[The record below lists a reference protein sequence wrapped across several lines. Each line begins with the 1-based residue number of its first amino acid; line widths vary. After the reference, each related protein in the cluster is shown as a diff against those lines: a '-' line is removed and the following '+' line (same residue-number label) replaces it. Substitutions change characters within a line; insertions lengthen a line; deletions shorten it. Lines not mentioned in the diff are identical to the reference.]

1 MTSKGVSSYSEQEL
15 IEQPA
20 IELFQNLGWEHINAL
35 YETLGPSGTLGRDN
49 QSEII
54 LQSRLR
60 IAFKHLNSDLPP
72 EAYNLAFEELTRD
85 RSRLSMPA
93 ANREIYHLLRN
104 GIKVH
109 IPDPEGEGEK
119 VEIVRL
125 IDWDNHAN
133 NDFLLVSQFWVVGE
147 MYKRR
152 ADLIGFVNGIPL
164 LFVELKAAH
173 KQIQTAFTGNLTDYK
188 DTIPQLFWFNA
199 FIILS
204 NGSEAKVG
212 SITSDWGHFNDWK
225 KINSEGEEGVI
236 SLETVLRGTCE
247 PIRFLDILEN
257 FLLFMEVRGGI
268 IKIVPKNHQY
278 LGVNNVIKVLI
289 TTLTPTLSQ
298 REREQLLAPA
308 QGEREINY
316 RGGYEFSGLV
326 AQARDFRKEPTS
338 AEEFLWE
345 LLRDRHFLGLK
356 FRRQHQIGDY
366 IVDFYCDEK
375 RLVVEL
381 DGEVHDQADQFQKD
395 KMRTNYLKALGFSV
409 VRLRNE
415 TVLDN
420 PHEALKIIAE
430 AITPSPIG
438 RGKKGE
444 GAETKNRL
452 GVFWHTQG
460 SGKSISMIFF
470 SQKVLRKVLG
480 NWTFVVVTDRQELDD
495 QIYKTFANA
504 GVITEG
510 HCQAESSKD
519 LRRLLT
525 EDHRFVFT
533 LIHKFRTEDGSPH
546 PVLSQRDDI
555 IVITD
560 EAHRS
565 QYDTLALNMRNALPK
580 ASFLAFTG
588 TPLIIGEEK
597 TREVFGDYVS
607 IYNFKQSVD
616 DGATVP
622 LYYENRIPEL
632 QLKDEM
638 TFKEGM
644 DRLLEEAELD
654 EAQERK
660 LEREFSREYHLI
672 TRDDRL
678 EKIAED
684 IVEHFTERGQ
694 PGKGMVVSIDKA
706 TAVKMYDKVRKYW
719 KQKIE
724 RLTKQINKLEGPERQ
739 DVEKKISYMQETD
752 MAVVVSSSQN
762 EVAELKK
769 KGVDI
774 VPHRQRMVRED
785 LDTKFKDPDD
795 LFRLVFVCAMWMTG
809 FDVPSCSAIYLDKPM
824 RNHTLMQTIAR
835 ANRVFK
841 DKVNGLIVDYVGVF
855 RNLQRALAIYGSG
868 SGGGVK
874 PGEEPVKEKAELV
887 AMLKSAITQTVQF
900 LKETGVKVEPIIA
913 AKGFERVKLLDE
925 AVDAVLVND
934 TTKKRFINLSNTVN
948 RIYKAI
954 LPDPEANEFVPVCA
968 LFRAIQLKIEALQ
981 TEADVSEVM
990 EKVEDLLDESITAK
1004 GYVIR
1009 EPVAPYGKKKLI
1021 DLSEIDFKALKK
1033 EFAKERR
1040 RMEIEKLR
1048 GAINSALEKM
1058 VRLNKTRVDYL
1069 EKFQQMIDEYN
1080 QGAANLEEFF
1090 ERLLKFVKELQE
1102 EEKRGVSEGLSE
1114 EELAVFDLI
1123 TKPGMKLTKKEE
1135 GQVKSI
1141 ARELLETLK
1150 REKLVLDWRKTQA
1163 TRAAVR
1169 VAVED
1174 KLDELPVVFTR
1185 DIYTQKCNTVYQH
1198 IFESYYGEGRSVY
1211 AVV

>member
-1 MTSKGVSSYSEQEL
+1 
-15 IEQPA
+15 
-20 IELFQNLGWEHINAL
+20 
-35 YETLGPSGTLGRDN
+35 
-49 QSEII
+49 
-54 LQSRLR
+54 
-60 IAFKHLNSDLPP
+60 
-72 EAYNLAFEELTRD
+72 
-85 RSRLSMPA
+85 
-93 ANREIYHLLRN
+93 
-104 GIKVH
+104 
-109 IPDPEGEGEK
+109 
-119 VEIVRL
+119 
-125 IDWDNHAN
+125 
-133 NDFLLVSQFWVVGE
+133 
-147 MYKRR
+147 
-152 ADLIGFVNGIPL
+152 

-173 KQIQTAFTGNLTDYK
+173 KQIQTAYTGNLTDYK
-188 DTIPQLFWFNA
+188 ETIPQLFWFNA

-236 SLETVLRGTCE
+236 SLETLLRGTCE
-247 PIRFLDILEN
+247 PMRFLDIVEN

-268 IKIVPKNHQY
+268 VKIVPKNHQY
-278 LGVNNVIKVLI
+278 LGVENAMGAL
-289 TTLTPTLSQ
+289 
-298 REREQLLAPA
+298 
-308 QGEREINY
+308 REIKER
-316 RGGYEFSGLV
+316 RG
-326 AQARDFRKEPTS
+326 
-338 AEEFLWE
+338 
-345 LLRDRHFLGLK
+345 
-356 FRRQHQIGDY
+356 
-366 IVDFYCDEK
+366 
-375 RLVVEL
+375 
-381 DGEVHDQADQFQKD
+381 
-395 KMRTNYLKALGFSV
+395 
-409 VRLRNE
+409 
-415 TVLDN
+415 
-420 PHEALKIIAE
+420 
-430 AITPSPIG
+430 
-438 RGKKGE
+438 
-444 GAETKNRL
+444 RL

-470 SQKVLRKVLG
+470 SQKVLRKVPG

-510 HCQAESSKD
+510 HCQAENSKD

-565 QYDTLALNMRNALPK
+565 QYDTLALNMRKALPS

-597 TREVFGDYVS
+597 TRDVFGDYVS

-632 QLKDEM
+632 QLKDERA
-638 TFKEGM
+638 FQEGM
-644 DRLLEEAELD
+644 NQLLEDAELD
-654 EAQERK
+654 EDQEKK

-684 IVEHFTERGQ
+684 IVKHFTERGQ

-706 TAVKMYDKVRKYW
+706 TAVKMYDKVQKYW
-719 KQKIE
+719 RQKID
-724 RLTKQINKLEGPERQ
+724 RLTEQMSTLEEPER
-739 DVEKKISYMQETD
+739 EEAENKITYMRETD

-762 EVAELKK
+762 EAAELKK
-769 KGVDI
+769 KDVDI
-774 VPHRQRMVRED
+774 VPHRRRMVKED

-795 LFRLVFVCAMWMTG
+795 PFRLVFVCAMWMTG
-809 FDVPSCSAIYLDKPM
+809 FDVPSCAAIYLDKPM

-835 ANRVFK
+835 ANRVFQ

-868 SGGGVK
+868 SGGGVR
-874 PGEEPVKEKAELV
+874 PGEEPVKDKAELV
-887 AMLKSAITQTVQF
+887 AMLKTAIDQTIDF
-900 LKETGVKVEPIIA
+900 LRETGVEAEPIIA

-925 AVDAVLVND
+925 AVDEVLVND
-934 TTKKRFINLSNTVN
+934 TTKKRFINLANTVN

-954 LPDPEANEFVPVCA
+954 LPDPTANAFVPACS

-981 TEADVSEVM
+981 PETDISAVM
-990 EKVEDLLDESITAK
+990 EKVEDLLDGSITAK

-1009 EPVAPYGKKKLI
+1009 EPTAPYGKKKLI
-1021 DLSEIDFKALKK
+1021 DLSEIDFEALKK

-1040 RMEIEKLR
+1040 RIETEKIR
-1048 GAINSALEKM
+1048 GAIHAALERM

-1080 QGAANLEEFF
+1080 KGAVNLEEFF
-1090 ERLLKFVKELQE
+1090 ERLIMFARGLQE
-1102 EEKRGVSEGLSE
+1102 EEKRGISEGLSE

-1123 TKPGMKLTKKEE
+1123 TKPEMKLSKKEE
-1135 GQVKSI
+1135 GQVKSV

-1169 VAVED
+1169 VTVED
-1174 KLDELPVVFTR
+1174 KLDELPEVFTR
-1185 DIYTQKCNTVYQH
+1185 DIYTQKCDAVYQH

-1211 AVV
+1211 AAAM

>member
-1 MTSKGVSSYSEQEL
+1 MTPKGGSSYSEQEL

-20 IELFQNLGWEHINAL
+20 IELLKKLGWEHINAL

-60 IAFKHLNSDLPP
+60 IAFKRLNSDLPP
-72 EAYNLAFEELTRD
+72 EAYALAFEELTRD

-93 ANREIYHLLRN
+93 ANREIYQLLRN
-104 GIKVH
+104 GIKVRL
-109 IPDPEGEGEK
+109 PDPGRDGEK
-119 VEIVRL
+119 VETVRL
-125 IDWDNHAN
+125 VDWDNHSN
-133 NDFLLVSQFWVVGE
+133 NDFLLVSQFWLVGE

-152 ADLIGFVNGIPL
+152 ADLVGFVNGIPL
-164 LFVELKAAH
+164 LFVELKASH

-257 FLLFMEVRGGI
+257 FLLFMEVRGGV
-268 IKIVPKNHQY
+268 IKVVPKNHQY
-278 LGVNNVIKVLI
+278 LGVENAMAAL
-289 TTLTPTLSQ
+289 
-298 REREQLLAPA
+298 
-308 QGEREINY
+308 REIKN
-316 RGGYEFSGLV
+316 
-326 AQARDFRKEPTS
+326 RK
-338 AEEFLWE
+338 
-345 LLRDRHFLGLK
+345 G
-356 FRRQHQIGDY
+356 
-366 IVDFYCDEK
+366 
-375 RLVVEL
+375 
-381 DGEVHDQADQFQKD
+381 
-395 KMRTNYLKALGFSV
+395 
-409 VRLRNE
+409 
-415 TVLDN
+415 
-420 PHEALKIIAE
+420 
-430 AITPSPIG
+430 
-438 RGKKGE
+438 
-444 GAETKNRL
+444 RL

-470 SQKVLRKVLG
+470 SQKVLRKVPG

-632 QLKDEM
+632 QLKDERA
-638 TFKEGM
+638 FKEGM

-654 EAQERK
+654 EAQEKK

-672 TRDDRL
+672 TRDNRL

-694 PGKGMVVSIDKA
+694 LGKGMVVSIDKA

-762 EVAELKK
+762 EVTELKK

-774 VPHRQRMVRED
+774 VPHRQRMVKED

-855 RNLQRALAIYGSG
+855 RNLQRALAIYGLG

-887 AMLKSAITQTVQF
+887 AMLKTAIAQTFQY

-968 LFRAIQLKIEALQ
+968 LFRAIQWKIDALQ
-981 TEADVSEVM
+981 PEADVSKIM
-990 EKVEDLLDESITAK
+990 EEVEDLLDENITAK

-1009 EPVAPYGKKKLI
+1009 EPVVPYGKKKVV

-1090 ERLLKFVKELQE
+1090 ERLLRFVNELRE

-1123 TKPGMKLTKKEE
+1123 TKPEMKLTKKEE

-1163 TRAAVR
+1163 ARAAVR

-1174 KLDELPVVFTR
+1174 KLDELPELFTR
-1185 DIYTQKCNTVYQH
+1185 EIYTQKCNAVYQH

-1211 AVV
+1211 AAA

>member
-1 MTSKGVSSYSEQEL
+1 MIAKGGSSYSEQEL

-20 IELFQNLGWEHINAL
+20 IELLKELGWKHINAL
-35 YETLGPSGTLGRDN
+35 HETLGPSGTLGREN

-60 IAFKHLNSDLPP
+60 IAFKRLNPDLPP
-72 EAYNLAFEELTRD
+72 EAYTLALEELTRD

-93 ANREIYHLLRN
+93 ANREIYQLLRN
-104 GIKVH
+104 GVKVH
-109 IPDPEGEGEK
+109 IPDPEGDGEK
-119 VEIVRL
+119 VETVRL

-133 NDFLLVSQFWVVGE
+133 NDFLLVSQFWLVGE

-152 ADLIGFVNGIPL
+152 ADLIGFVNGLPL
-164 LFVELKAAH
+164 LFVELKASH

-188 DTIPQLFWFNA
+188 DTIPHVFWFNA

-212 SITSDWGHFNDWK
+212 SITSEWGHFNDWK
-225 KINSEGEEGVI
+225 KINSEEEEGVI
-236 SLETVLRGTCE
+236 SLETLLRGTCE

-268 IKIVPKNHQY
+268 VKVVPKNHQY
-278 LGVNNVIKVLI
+278 LGVENAMLALSEIK
-289 TTLTPTLSQ
+289 
-298 REREQLLAPA
+298 
-308 QGEREINY
+308 N
-316 RGGYEFSGLV
+316 
-326 AQARDFRKEPTS
+326 RK
-338 AEEFLWE
+338 
-345 LLRDRHFLGLK
+345 G
-356 FRRQHQIGDY
+356 
-366 IVDFYCDEK
+366 
-375 RLVVEL
+375 
-381 DGEVHDQADQFQKD
+381 
-395 KMRTNYLKALGFSV
+395 
-409 VRLRNE
+409 
-415 TVLDN
+415 
-420 PHEALKIIAE
+420 
-430 AITPSPIG
+430 
-438 RGKKGE
+438 
-444 GAETKNRL
+444 RL

-470 SQKVLRKVLG
+470 SQKVLRKVPG

-632 QLKDEM
+632 QLNDERA
-638 TFKEGM
+638 FKEGM
-644 DRLLEEAELD
+644 DRLLEEAELG
-654 EAQERK
+654 EAQEKK

-694 PGKGMVVSIDKA
+694 LGKGMVVSIDKA

-719 KQKIE
+719 KQKID
-724 RLTKQINKLEGPERQ
+724 RLMKQMNKLSGPERQ
-739 DVEKKISYMQETD
+739 DVEKKISYMRETD

-762 EVAELKK
+762 EVAEMKK

-774 VPHRQRMVRED
+774 LPHRQRMVKED

-874 PGEEPVKEKAELV
+874 PGEEPVKAKAELV
-887 AMLKSAITQTVQF
+887 AMLKTAIAQTVQF
-900 LKETGVKVEPIIA
+900 FKEVGVEAEPIIA

-934 TTKKRFINLSNTVN
+934 TAKKRFINLSNTVN

-981 TEADVSEVM
+981 PEADVSEVM
-990 EKVEDLLDESITAK
+990 EKVEDLLDKSITAK

-1009 EPVAPYGKKKLI
+1009 EPVTPYGKKKLI

-1123 TKPGMKLTKKEE
+1123 TKPEMKLTKKEE
-1135 GQVKSI
+1135 GQVKKV
-1141 ARELLETLK
+1141 ARELLEPLK

-1174 KLDELPVVFTR
+1174 KLDELPRVFTR
-1185 DIYTQKCNTVYQH
+1185 EIYTQKCNVVYQH

-1211 AVV
+1211 AAA

>member
-1 MTSKGVSSYSEQEL
+1 MSDYSENTL

-20 IELFQNLGWEHINAL
+20 IELLKGLGWRHINAL
-35 YETLGPSGTLGRDN
+35 NETLGLSGTLGRDN

-60 IAFKHLNSDLPP
+60 TAFNRLNPDLPP

-85 RSRLSMPA
+85 RSRLSMPG
-93 ANREIYHLLRN
+93 ANREIYQLLRN

-109 IPDPEGEGEK
+109 LPDPEGGGER
-119 VEIVRL
+119 VEVVRL
-125 IDWDNHAN
+125 VDWDNHAN

-152 ADLIGFVNGIPL
+152 ADLVGFVNGIPL
-164 LFVELKAAH
+164 LFVELKAVH
-173 KQIQTAFTGNLTDYK
+173 KQIQTAYTGNLTDYK

-212 SITSDWGHFNDWK
+212 SITSEWGHFNDWK

-247 PIRFLDILEN
+247 PTRFLDIVEN

-268 IKIVPKNHQY
+268 VKIVPKNHQY
-278 LGVNNVIKVLI
+278 LGVGNAMDAL
-289 TTLTPTLSQ
+289 
-298 REREQLLAPA
+298 
-308 QGEREINY
+308 REI
-316 RGGYEFSGLV
+316 ES
-326 AQARDFRKEPTS
+326 RK
-338 AEEFLWE
+338 
-345 LLRDRHFLGLK
+345 G
-356 FRRQHQIGDY
+356 
-366 IVDFYCDEK
+366 
-375 RLVVEL
+375 
-381 DGEVHDQADQFQKD
+381 
-395 KMRTNYLKALGFSV
+395 
-409 VRLRNE
+409 
-415 TVLDN
+415 
-420 PHEALKIIAE
+420 
-430 AITPSPIG
+430 
-438 RGKKGE
+438 
-444 GAETKNRL
+444 RL

-470 SQKVLRKVLG
+470 SQKVLRKVPG

-510 HCQAESSKD
+510 HCQADSSKD

-565 QYDTLALNMRNALPK
+565 QYDTLALNMRNALPN

-597 TREVFGDYVS
+597 TKGVFGEYVS

-638 TFKEGM
+638 SFKEEM

-654 EAQERK
+654 EAQEKK

-694 PGKGMVVSIDKA
+694 RGKGMVVSIDKA
-706 TAVKMYDKVRKYW
+706 TAVKMYDRVQKYW
-719 KQKIE
+719 KLKID
-724 RLTKQINKLEGPERQ
+724 RLTDQIRKLEGAERL
-739 DVEKKISYMQETD
+739 DMEDKIAYMRETD

-762 EVAELKK
+762 EAAEMKK

-774 VPHRQRMVRED
+774 LPHRRRMVKED

-795 LFRLVFVCAMWMTG
+795 LFRLVFICAMWMTG

-868 SGGGVK
+868 SGGGLK
-874 PGEEPVKEKAELV
+874 PGEEPVKEKGELV
-887 AMLKSAITQTVQF
+887 AMLRTAIDQTVRF
-900 LKETGVKVEPIIA
+900 LKEAGVEAEPIIVA
-913 AKGFERVKLLDE
+913 NGFDRVKLLDE
-925 AVDAVLVND
+925 AVDAILVND
-934 TTKKRFINLSNTVN
+934 TTKKRFINLSNMAN
-948 RIYKAI
+948 RIFKAI
-954 LPDPEANEFVPVCA
+954 LPDPEANKFVPACA
-968 LFRAIQLKIEALQ
+968 LFRAVQWKIEALQ
-981 TEADVSEVM
+981 PEADVSWVM
-990 EKVEDLLDESITAK
+990 DEVEDLLDKSITAK

-1009 EPVAPYGKKKLI
+1009 EPSPDGKKRLVN
-1021 DLSEIDFKALKK
+1021 LSLIDFKALKK
-1033 EFAKERR
+1033 EFSKERKR
-1040 RMEIEKLR
+1040 VEIEKLR

-1069 EKFQQMIDEYN
+1069 EKFQRMIDEYN
-1080 QGAANLEEFF
+1080 QGAVNLEEFF
-1090 ERLLKFVKELQE
+1090 DRLLKFVKDLQE
-1102 EEKRGVSEGLSE
+1102 EEKRGVAEGLSE

-1123 TKPGMKLTKKEE
+1123 TKPEMKLTKKEE
-1135 GQVKSI
+1135 GQVKKV
-1141 ARELLETLK
+1141 ARELLQKLK

-1163 TRAAVR
+1163 TRAAVH
-1169 VAVED
+1169 VVVED
-1174 KLDELPVVFTR
+1174 KLDELPEVFTR
-1185 DIYTQKCNTVYQH
+1185 EIYAQKCNAVFQH
-1198 IFESYYGEGRSVY
+1198 IFESYFGEGRSVY
-1211 AVV
+1211 AAA

>member
-1 MTSKGVSSYSEQEL
+1 MRGFEGDIVASIGYTEDEL

-20 IELFQNLGWEHINAL
+20 IELLKELGWKHKNAL
-35 YETLGPSGTLGRDN
+35 HEILGPSGTLGRDN

-60 IAFKHLNSDLPP
+60 IAFKHLNPDLPA
-72 EAYNLAFEELTRD
+72 EAYNLVFEELTRD

-93 ANREIYHLLRN
+93 ANREIYQLLRN

-109 IPDPEGEGEK
+109 LHDPEGEGEK
-119 VEIVRL
+119 VETVRL
-125 IDWDNHAN
+125 MDWDNHAN
-133 NDFLLVSQFWVVGE
+133 NDLLLVSQFWVVGE

-152 ADLIGFVNGIPL
+152 ADLVGFVNGIPL

-236 SLETVLRGTCE
+236 SLETLLRGTCE

-268 IKIVPKNHQY
+268 VKVVPKNHQY
-278 LGVNNVIKVLI
+278 LGVENAMAAL
-289 TTLTPTLSQ
+289 
-298 REREQLLAPA
+298 
-308 QGEREINY
+308 REIKN
-316 RGGYEFSGLV
+316 
-326 AQARDFRKEPTS
+326 RK
-338 AEEFLWE
+338 
-345 LLRDRHFLGLK
+345 G
-356 FRRQHQIGDY
+356 
-366 IVDFYCDEK
+366 
-375 RLVVEL
+375 
-381 DGEVHDQADQFQKD
+381 
-395 KMRTNYLKALGFSV
+395 
-409 VRLRNE
+409 
-415 TVLDN
+415 
-420 PHEALKIIAE
+420 
-430 AITPSPIG
+430 
-438 RGKKGE
+438 
-444 GAETKNRL
+444 RL

-470 SQKVLRKVLG
+470 SQKVLRKVPG

-546 PVLSQRDDI
+546 PALSQRDDI

-597 TREVFGDYVS
+597 TREVFGEYVS

-632 QLKDEM
+632 QLKDERA
-638 TFKEGM
+638 FKEGM

-654 EAQERK
+654 EDQEKK

-774 VPHRQRMVRED
+774 LPHRQRMVKED

-887 AMLKSAITQTVQF
+887 AMLKTAIAQTVQF
-900 LKETGVKVEPIIA
+900 LKEVGVQVEPIIA
-913 AKGFERVKLLDE
+913 AKGFERVKLLDQ
-925 AVDAVLVND
+925 AVDTVLVND

-954 LPDPEANEFVPVCA
+954 LPDPEANKFVSVCA

-981 TEADVSEVM
+981 PEADVSEVM

-1004 GYVIR
+1004 GYIIR
-1009 EPVAPYGKKKLI
+1009 EPITPYGKKKLI
-1021 DLSEIDFKALKK
+1021 DLSEIDFNALKK

-1040 RMEIEKLR
+1040 RIEIEKLR

-1080 QGAANLEEFF
+1080 QGAVNLEEFF
-1090 ERLLKFVKELQE
+1090 ERLLKFVNELQE
-1102 EEKRGVSEGLSE
+1102 EEKRGIAEGLSE

-1123 TKPGMKLTKKEE
+1123 TKPEIKLTKKEE
-1135 GQVKSI
+1135 GQVKKV

-1169 VAVED
+1169 VVVED
-1174 KLDELPVVFTR
+1174 KLDELPRVFTR
-1185 DIYTQKCNTVYQH
+1185 EIYTQKCNAVYQH

-1211 AVV
+1211 AAAV

>member
-1 MTSKGVSSYSEQEL
+1 MTLKGGSSYSEQEL

-20 IELFQNLGWEHINAL
+20 IELLKKLGWEHINAL
-35 YETLGPSGTLGRDN
+35 YETIGPSGTLGRDN

-54 LQSRLR
+54 LQSRLLV
-60 IAFKHLNSDLPP
+60 AFKRLNPSLPP
-72 EAYNLAFEELTRD
+72 EAYNLALEELTRD
-85 RSRLSMPA
+85 RSRLSMPS

-104 GIKVH
+104 GVKVH
-109 IPDPEGEGEK
+109 IPDPEGGGEQ
-119 VEIVRL
+119 VETVRL

-133 NDFLLVSQFWVVGE
+133 NDFLLVSQFWLVGE

-164 LFVELKAAH
+164 LFVELKASH

-199 FIILS
+199 FIVLS

-212 SITSDWGHFNDWK
+212 SITSEWDHFNDWK

-236 SLETVLRGTCE
+236 SLETVLRGTCD

-257 FLLFMEVRGGI
+257 FLLFMDVRGGVV
-268 IKIVPKNHQY
+268 KVVPKNHQY
-278 LGVNNVIKVLI
+278 LGVEN
-289 TTLTPTLSQ
+289 
-298 REREQLLAPA
+298 AMA
-308 QGEREINY
+308 
-316 RGGYEFSGLV
+316 
-326 AQARDFRKEPTS
+326 
-338 AEEFLWE
+338 
-345 LLRDRHFLGLK
+345 
-356 FRRQHQIGDY
+356 
-366 IVDFYCDEK
+366 
-375 RLVVEL
+375 
-381 DGEVHDQADQFQKD
+381 
-395 KMRTNYLKALGFSV
+395 
-409 VRLRNE
+409 
-415 TVLDN
+415 
-420 PHEALKIIAE
+420 ALKEIKN
-430 AITPSPIG
+430 
-438 RGKKGE
+438 RKG
-444 GAETKNRL
+444 RL

-470 SQKVLRKVLG
+470 SQKVLRKVPG
-480 NWTFVVVTDRQELDD
+480 NWTFVIVTDRQELDG
-495 QIYKTFANA
+495 QIYKTFDST

-533 LIHKFRTEDGSPH
+533 LIHKFRTEDGNPH
-546 PVLSQRDDI
+546 PVLSLRDDI

-565 QYDTLALNMRNALPK
+565 QYDTLALNMRNALPN

-588 TPLIIGEEK
+588 TPLIVGEEK
-597 TREVFGDYVS
+597 TLKVFGDYVS
-607 IYNFKQSVD
+607 IYNFKESVD

-622 LYYENRIPEL
+622 LFYENRIPEL
-632 QLKDEM
+632 QLKDE
-638 TFKEGM
+638 TAFKEGM

-654 EAQERK
+654 EAQEKK

-694 PGKGMVVSIDKA
+694 LGKGMVVSIDKA

-719 KQKIE
+719 KQKID
-724 RLTKQINKLEGPERQ
+724 RLTKQIDKLERPERQ
-739 DVEKKISYMQETD
+739 AMERKISYMQETD

-762 EVAELKK
+762 EGAELKK

-774 VPHRQRMVRED
+774 VPHRQRMVKED

-795 LFRLVFVCAMWMTG
+795 KFRLVFVCAMWMTG
-809 FDVPSCSAIYLDKPM
+809 FDVPSCSTIYLDKPM
-824 RNHTLMQTIAR
+824 RNHTLMQAIAR

-841 DKVNGLIVDYVGVF
+841 NKVNGLIVDYVGVF
-855 RNLQRALAIYGSG
+855 RNLQKALAIYGSG

-887 AMLKSAITQTVQF
+887 AMLKTAIGQTVQF
-900 LKETGVKVEPIIA
+900 LKETSVEAESIIA

-925 AVDAVLVND
+925 AVDKVLVND
-934 TTKKRFINLSNTVN
+934 TTKRRFVNLSNTVS

-954 LPDPEANEFVPVCA
+954 LPDPEANEFVPLCS
-968 LFRAIQLKIEALQ
+968 LFRAIQWKIEALQ
-981 TEADVSEVM
+981 PEADVSEVM
-990 EKVEDLLDESITAK
+990 EKVGELLDDSITAK

-1009 EPVAPYGKKKLI
+1009 EPVTTYGKKKLV
-1021 DLSEIDFKALKK
+1021 DLTKIDFKALKK
-1033 EFAKERR
+1033 EFVKERKH
-1040 RMEIEKLR
+1040 MEIEKLR

-1069 EKFQQMIDEYN
+1069 EKFQRMIDEYN

-1090 ERLLKFVKELQE
+1090 ERLLRFVNELRE

-1123 TKPGMKLTKKEE
+1123 TKPEMKLSKKEE
-1135 GQVKSI
+1135 GQVKKV
-1141 ARELLETLK
+1141 ARELLESLK

-1169 VAVED
+1169 VVVED
-1174 KLDELPVVFTR
+1174 KLDELPDVFTR
-1185 DIYTQKCNTVYQH
+1185 EIYAEKCNAVYQH

-1211 AVV
+1211 ATA

>member
-1 MTSKGVSSYSEQEL
+1 MTPKGGSSYSEQEL

-20 IELFQNLGWEHINAL
+20 IEMLKKLGWKHINAL
-35 YETLGPSGTLGRDN
+35 HETLGPSGTLGREN

-54 LQSRLR
+54 LQSHLR
-60 IAFKHLNSDLPP
+60 IAFKRLNSDLPS
-72 EAYNLAFEELTRD
+72 EAYTLAFEELTRD

-93 ANREIYHLLRN
+93 ANREIYQLLRN
-104 GIKVH
+104 GIKVRL
-109 IPDPEGEGEK
+109 PDPGGDGEK
-119 VEIVRL
+119 VETVRL
-125 IDWDNHAN
+125 VDWDNHAN
-133 NDFLLVSQFWVVGE
+133 NDFLLVSQFWLIGE

-152 ADLIGFVNGIPL
+152 ADVVGFVNGIPL
-164 LFVELKAAH
+164 LFVELKASH

-268 IKIVPKNHQY
+268 VKIVPKNHQY
-278 LGVNNVIKVLI
+278 LGVENAMLALSEIK
-289 TTLTPTLSQ
+289 
-298 REREQLLAPA
+298 
-308 QGEREINY
+308 N
-316 RGGYEFSGLV
+316 
-326 AQARDFRKEPTS
+326 RK
-338 AEEFLWE
+338 
-345 LLRDRHFLGLK
+345 G
-356 FRRQHQIGDY
+356 
-366 IVDFYCDEK
+366 
-375 RLVVEL
+375 
-381 DGEVHDQADQFQKD
+381 
-395 KMRTNYLKALGFSV
+395 
-409 VRLRNE
+409 
-415 TVLDN
+415 
-420 PHEALKIIAE
+420 
-430 AITPSPIG
+430 
-438 RGKKGE
+438 
-444 GAETKNRL
+444 RL

-470 SQKVLRKVLG
+470 SQKVLRKVPG

-546 PVLSQRDDI
+546 PVLSQRNDI

-632 QLKDEM
+632 QLKDEKA
-638 TFKEGM
+638 FKEGM

-654 EAQERK
+654 KAQEKK

-706 TAVKMYDKVRKYW
+706 TAVKMYDKVQKYW
-719 KQKIE
+719 KQKID
-724 RLTKQINKLEGPERQ
+724 RLMKQINKLSGPERE
-739 DVEKKISYMQETD
+739 DVEEKISYMRETD

-762 EVAELKK
+762 EVAEMEK

-774 VPHRQRMVRED
+774 LPHRQRMVKED

-855 RNLQRALAIYGSG
+855 RNLQKALAIYGSG

-887 AMLKSAITQTVQF
+887 AMLKTAIAQTIQF
-900 LKETGVKVEPIIA
+900 LKEIGIEAEPIIA

-948 RIYKAI
+948 RIFKAI

-981 TEADVSEVM
+981 PEADVSEVM

-1004 GYVIR
+1004 GYIIR
-1009 EPVAPYGKKKLI
+1009 EPVIPYGKKKLI

-1040 RMEIEKLR
+1040 RIEIEKLR

-1069 EKFQQMIDEYN
+1069 QKFQQMIDEYN

-1123 TKPGMKLTKKEE
+1123 TKPEMKLTKKEE

-1174 KLDELPVVFTR
+1174 KLDELPRVFTR
-1185 DIYTQKCNTVYQH
+1185 EIYTQKCNAVYQH

-1211 AVV
+1211 VGV

>member
-1 MTSKGVSSYSEQEL
+1 MTPKGGSSYSEQEL
-15 IEQPA
+15 IELPA
-20 IELFQNLGWEHINAL
+20 IELFKRLGWSHVDAL
-35 YETLGPSGTLGRDN
+35 HETLGPSGTLGRDN
-49 QSEII
+49 QSELI
-54 LQSRLR
+54 LPSRLR
-60 IAFKHLNSDLPP
+60 NAFERLNSGLPP
-72 EAYNLAFEELTRD
+72 EAYSIALEELTRD

-93 ANREIYHLLRN
+93 ANREIYQLLKN
-104 GIKVH
+104 GVKVH
-109 IPDPEGEGEK
+109 LPDPEGGGER
-119 VEIVRL
+119 VEIAKL

-152 ADLIGFVNGIPL
+152 ADLMGFVNGIPL

-173 KQIQTAFTGNLTDYK
+173 KQIQTAFTGNLADYK

-212 SITSDWGHFNDWK
+212 SITSDWDHFNDWK

-247 PIRFLDILEN
+247 PGRFVDILEN

-268 IKIVPKNHQY
+268 VKVVPKNHQY
-278 LGVNNVIKVLI
+278 LGVGN
-289 TTLTPTLSQ
+289 
-298 REREQLLAPA
+298 A
-308 QGEREINY
+308 
-316 RGGYEFSGLV
+316 
-326 AQARDFRKEPTS
+326 
-338 AEEFLWE
+338 
-345 LLRDRHFLGLK
+345 
-356 FRRQHQIGDY
+356 
-366 IVDFYCDEK
+366 
-375 RLVVEL
+375 
-381 DGEVHDQADQFQKD
+381 
-395 KMRTNYLKALGFSV
+395 M
-409 VRLRNE
+409 
-415 TVLDN
+415 
-420 PHEALKIIAE
+420 EALEEIKN
-430 AITPSPIG
+430 
-438 RGKKGE
+438 RKG
-444 GAETKNRL
+444 RL

-470 SQKVLRKVLG
+470 SQKVLRKVPG
-480 NWTFVVVTDRQELDD
+480 NWTFVVVTDRKELDE
-495 QIYKTFANA
+495 QIYGNFASA

-533 LIHKFRTEDGSPH
+533 LIHKFRTDDGSPH
-546 PVLSQRDDI
+546 PALSQRDDI

-565 QYDTLALNMRNALPK
+565 QYDTLALNMRNALPN

-597 TREVFGDYVS
+597 TRHVFGDYVS

-616 DGATVP
+616 DKATVP
-622 LYYENRIPEL
+622 LFYENRIPEL
-632 QLKDEM
+632 QLKDERA
-638 TFKEGM
+638 FKEGM

-654 EAQERK
+654 EAQEKK

-684 IVEHFTERGQ
+684 IVEHFTERGH

-719 KQKIE
+719 KQKTD
-724 RLTKQINKLEGPERQ
+724 RLMKKMSKLSGPERE
-739 DVEKKISYMQETD
+739 DVEKKIFYMQETD
-752 MAVVVSSSQN
+752 MAVVISSSQN
-762 EVAELKK
+762 EAAEMKK

-774 VPHRQRMVRED
+774 LPHRRRMLKEA
-785 LDTKFKDPDD
+785 LETKFKDPDD

-809 FDVPSCSAIYLDKPM
+809 FDVPSCSTIYLDKPM

-868 SGGGVK
+868 SAGGLK

-887 AMLKSAITQTVQF
+887 AMLRTAVGQAVRF
-900 LKETGVKVEPIIA
+900 LEELGVKAEPIIA
-913 AKGFERVKLLDE
+913 AKGFERVKLLDR

-934 TTKKRFINLSNTVN
+934 TSKKRFINLSNTVN

-954 LPDPEANEFVPVCA
+954 LPDAEANEFVPACA
-968 LFRAIQLKIEALQ
+968 LFRAIQMKIEALQ
-981 TEADVSEVM
+981 PEADVTEIM
-990 EKVEDLLDESITAK
+990 ERVEELLDDSITAR

-1009 EPVAPYGKKKLI
+1009 EPAAPYGKKKLV
-1021 DLSEIDFKALKK
+1021 DLSEINFKALRK

-1058 VRLNKTRVDYL
+1058 VRLNKTRMDFL
-1069 EKFQQMIDEYN
+1069 EKFQRMIDEYN
-1080 QGAANLEEFF
+1080 QGAVNLEEFF
-1090 ERLLKFVKELQE
+1090 ERLLKFVEELQE
-1102 EEKRGVSEGLSE
+1102 EDKRGVSEGLSE

-1123 TKPGMKLTKKEE
+1123 ARPEMKLTKKEE
-1135 GQVKSI
+1135 GQVKRV

-1169 VAVED
+1169 VTVED
-1174 KLDELPVVFTR
+1174 KLDELPRVFSR
-1185 DIYTQKCNTVYQH
+1185 EIYNQKCDVVYQH
-1198 IFESYYGEGRSVY
+1198 LFENYYGEGRSVY
-1211 AVV
+1211 GAPGMMPGPS

>member
-1 MTSKGVSSYSEQEL
+1 MSDYSENIL
-15 IEQPA
+15 IEIPT
-20 IELFQNLGWEHINAL
+20 IELLNELGWKHINAL
-35 YETLGPSGTLGRDN
+35 HETLGPSGTLGRDN

-60 IAFKHLNSDLPP
+60 IAFKRLNPDLPP

-93 ANREIYHLLRN
+93 ANREIYQLLRN
-104 GIKVH
+104 GVKAH
-109 IPDPEGEGEK
+109 IPDPEGGGEK
-119 VEIVRL
+119 VETVRL

-152 ADLIGFVNGIPL
+152 ADLVGFVNGIPL

-173 KQIQTAFTGNLTDYK
+173 KQIQTAYTGNLTDYK

-212 SITSDWGHFNDWK
+212 SITSEWGHFNDWK
-225 KINSEGEEGVI
+225 KINNEGEEGVI

-268 IKIVPKNHQY
+268 VKIVPKNHQY
-278 LGVNNVIKVLI
+278 LGVENAMAAL
-289 TTLTPTLSQ
+289 
-298 REREQLLAPA
+298 
-308 QGEREINY
+308 REIKN
-316 RGGYEFSGLV
+316 
-326 AQARDFRKEPTS
+326 RK
-338 AEEFLWE
+338 
-345 LLRDRHFLGLK
+345 G
-356 FRRQHQIGDY
+356 
-366 IVDFYCDEK
+366 
-375 RLVVEL
+375 
-381 DGEVHDQADQFQKD
+381 
-395 KMRTNYLKALGFSV
+395 
-409 VRLRNE
+409 
-415 TVLDN
+415 
-420 PHEALKIIAE
+420 
-430 AITPSPIG
+430 
-438 RGKKGE
+438 
-444 GAETKNRL
+444 RL

-470 SQKVLRKVLG
+470 SQKVLRKVPG
-480 NWTFVVVTDRQELDD
+480 NWAFVVVTDRQELDD

-519 LRRLLT
+519 LRQLLT

-632 QLKDEM
+632 QLKDERA
-638 TFKEGM
+638 FKEGM

-654 EAQERK
+654 EAQEKK

-719 KQKIE
+719 KQKID
-724 RLTKQINKLEGPERQ
+724 RLMKQMSKLAGPEQQ
-739 DVEKKISYMQETD
+739 DVEKKISYMRETD
-752 MAVVVSSSQN
+752 IAVVVSSSQN
-762 EVAELKK
+762 EVAEMKK

-774 VPHRQRMVRED
+774 LPYRQRMVKED

-887 AMLKSAITQTVQF
+887 AMLKTAIAQTVQF
-900 LKETGVKVEPIIA
+900 LKEVGVEVEPIIA

-954 LPDPEANEFVPVCA
+954 LPDPGAKEFVPVCA

-981 TEADVSEVM
+981 PEADVSEVM

-1009 EPVAPYGKKKLI
+1009 ELVTPYGKKKLI

-1033 EFAKERR
+1033 EFAKERKR
-1040 RMEIEKLR
+1040 IEIEKLR

-1069 EKFQQMIDEYN
+1069 EKFQRMIDEYN

-1123 TKPGMKLTKKEE
+1123 TKPEMKLTKKEE
-1135 GQVKSI
+1135 GQIKSI
-1141 ARELLETLK
+1141 ARELLEALK
-1150 REKLVLDWRKTQA
+1150 RERLVLDWRKTQA

-1174 KLDELPVVFTR
+1174 KLDELPGVFTR
-1185 DIYTQKCNTVYQH
+1185 EIYTQKCNAVYQH
-1198 IFESYYGEGRSVY
+1198 IFESYYGEGRSLY
-1211 AVV
+1211 AAA

>member
-1 MTSKGVSSYSEQEL
+1 MVSIGYTEQEL

-20 IELFQNLGWEHINAL
+20 IELLKELGWEHINAL
-35 YETLGPSGTLGRDN
+35 HEILGPSGTLDRDN

-60 IAFKHLNSDLPP
+60 DAIKRLNPDLPS
-72 EAYNLAFEELTRD
+72 EAFDLVYEELTRD

-93 ANREIYHLLRN
+93 ANREIYQLLRN

-109 IPDPEGEGEK
+109 LPDLEGGGEK
-119 VEIVRL
+119 VETVRL

-152 ADLIGFVNGIPL
+152 ADLVGFVNGIPL

-173 KQIQTAFTGNLTDYK
+173 KQIQTAYTGNLTDYK

-236 SLETVLRGTCE
+236 SLETLLRGTCE
-247 PIRFLDILEN
+247 PIRFLDIVEN

-268 IKIVPKNHQY
+268 VKIVPKNHQY
-278 LGVNNVIKVLI
+278 LGVENAMAAL
-289 TTLTPTLSQ
+289 
-298 REREQLLAPA
+298 
-308 QGEREINY
+308 REIKN
-316 RGGYEFSGLV
+316 
-326 AQARDFRKEPTS
+326 RK
-338 AEEFLWE
+338 
-345 LLRDRHFLGLK
+345 G
-356 FRRQHQIGDY
+356 
-366 IVDFYCDEK
+366 
-375 RLVVEL
+375 
-381 DGEVHDQADQFQKD
+381 
-395 KMRTNYLKALGFSV
+395 
-409 VRLRNE
+409 
-415 TVLDN
+415 
-420 PHEALKIIAE
+420 
-430 AITPSPIG
+430 
-438 RGKKGE
+438 
-444 GAETKNRL
+444 RL

-470 SQKVLRKVLG
+470 SQKVLRKVPG
-480 NWTFVVVTDRQELDD
+480 NWTFVIVTDRQELDD

-546 PVLSQRDDI
+546 PVLSERDDI

-597 TREVFGDYVS
+597 TREVFGEYVS

-632 QLKDEM
+632 QLKDE
-638 TFKEGM
+638 TAFKEGM

-654 EAQERK
+654 EDQEKK

-719 KQKIE
+719 KKKID
-724 RLTKQINKLEGPERQ
+724 RLTKQMSKLSGPEREELKQ
-739 DVEKKISYMQETD
+739 KIAYMRETD

-762 EVAELKK
+762 EVAEMKK

-774 VPHRQRMVRED
+774 LPHRQRMVKED

-795 LFRLVFVCAMWMTG
+795 KFRLVFVCAMWMTG

-887 AMLKSAITQTVQF
+887 AMLRSAIAQAVQF
-900 LKETGVKVEPIIA
+900 LKEVGVEVEPIIA
-913 AKGFERVKLLDE
+913 AKGFERVKLLDQ
-925 AVDAVLVND
+925 AVDRVLVND
-934 TTKKRFINLSNTVN
+934 NTKKRFINLSNTVN

-954 LPDPEANEFVPVCA
+954 LPDPEANEFVSVCA

-981 TEADVSEVM
+981 AEADISLVM

-1009 EPVAPYGKKKLI
+1009 DQAVPYGEKKLV
-1021 DLSEIDFKALKK
+1021 DLSRIDFKALKK

-1040 RMEIEKLR
+1040 RIEIEKLR

-1058 VRLNKTRVDYL
+1058 VRLNKTRVDFL
-1069 EKFQQMIDEYN
+1069 EKFQRMIEEYN
-1080 QGAANLEEFF
+1080 QGAVNLEEFF
-1090 ERLLKFVKELQE
+1090 ERLLKFVNELQE

-1123 TKPGMKLTKKEE
+1123 TKPDMKLTKKEE
-1135 GQVKSI
+1135 GQVKKV

-1169 VAVED
+1169 VTVED
-1174 KLDELPVVFTR
+1174 KLDELPQVFTR
-1185 DIYTQKCNTVYQH
+1185 EIYTQKCNAVYQH

-1211 AVV
+1211 ASHANWGQA

>member
-1 MTSKGVSSYSEQEL
+1 VANRGYTEDEL

-20 IELFQNLGWEHINAL
+20 IEMLEKLGWEHINAL
-35 YETLGPSGTLGRDN
+35 HETLGPLGTLGRDN

-60 IAFKHLNSDLPP
+60 IAFKRLNPDLPP
-72 EAYNLAFEELTRD
+72 EAYTLAFEELTRD

-93 ANREIYHLLRN
+93 ANREVYQLLRN
-104 GIKVH
+104 GIKVR
-109 IPDPEGEGEK
+109 IPDPEGGGEK
-119 VEIVRL
+119 VETVRL
-125 IDWDNHAN
+125 VDWDNHAN
-133 NDFLLVSQFWVVGE
+133 NDFLLVSQFWLVGE

-152 ADLIGFVNGIPL
+152 ADLVGFVNGIPL
-164 LFVELKAAH
+164 LFMELKAAH
-173 KQIQTAFTGNLTDYK
+173 KQIQTAYTGNLTDYK

-257 FLLFMEVRGGI
+257 FLLFMEVRGGVV
-268 IKIVPKNHQY
+268 KVVPKNHQY
-278 LGVNNVIKVLI
+278 LGVENAMAAL
-289 TTLTPTLSQ
+289 
-298 REREQLLAPA
+298 
-308 QGEREINY
+308 REIKN
-316 RGGYEFSGLV
+316 
-326 AQARDFRKEPTS
+326 RK
-338 AEEFLWE
+338 
-345 LLRDRHFLGLK
+345 G
-356 FRRQHQIGDY
+356 
-366 IVDFYCDEK
+366 
-375 RLVVEL
+375 
-381 DGEVHDQADQFQKD
+381 
-395 KMRTNYLKALGFSV
+395 
-409 VRLRNE
+409 
-415 TVLDN
+415 
-420 PHEALKIIAE
+420 
-430 AITPSPIG
+430 
-438 RGKKGE
+438 
-444 GAETKNRL
+444 RL

-470 SQKVLRKVLG
+470 SQKVLRKVPG

-632 QLKDEM
+632 ELKDESA
-638 TFKEGM
+638 FKEGM

-654 EAQERK
+654 EAQEKK

-719 KQKIE
+719 KQKID
-724 RLTKQINKLEGPERQ
+724 RLMEQMNKLSGPERQ
-739 DVEKKISYMQETD
+739 DVEKKISYMRETD

-762 EVAELKK
+762 EVAEMRR

-774 VPHRQRMVRED
+774 IPHRQRMVKED

-874 PGEEPVKEKAELV
+874 PGEEPVKAKAELV
-887 AMLKSAITQTVQF
+887 AMLKTAIAQTVEF
-900 LKETGVKVEPIIA
+900 LTEVGIEVEPIIA

-925 AVDAVLVND
+925 VVDAVLVND

-981 TEADVSEVM
+981 PEADVSEVM
-990 EKVEDLLDESITAK
+990 GKVEDLLDESITAK

-1009 EPVAPYGKKKLI
+1009 GPVTPYGKKKLV

-1040 RMEIEKLR
+1040 RIEIEKLR

-1123 TKPGMKLTKKEE
+1123 RKPDMELTKKEE
-1135 GQVKSI
+1135 GQVKKI
-1141 ARELLETLK
+1141 ARELLESLK

-1185 DIYTQKCNTVYQH
+1185 EIYTQKCNAVYQH

-1211 AVV
+1211 AGA

>member
-1 MTSKGVSSYSEQEL
+1 MTPKGGSSYSEQEL

-20 IELFQNLGWEHINAL
+20 IEMLKKLGWGHINAL
-35 YETLGPSGTLGRDN
+35 HETLGPSGTLGRDN

-60 IAFKHLNSDLPP
+60 IAFKRLNPDLPP
-72 EAYNLAFEELTRD
+72 EAYNLTFEELTRD

-93 ANREIYHLLRN
+93 ANREIYQLLRN
-104 GIKVH
+104 GVKVH
-109 IPDPEGEGEK
+109 IPDPEGGGEK
-119 VEIVRL
+119 VETVRL
-125 IDWDNHAN
+125 VDWDNHAN
-133 NDFLLVSQFWVVGE
+133 NDFLLVSQFWLVGE

-152 ADLIGFVNGIPL
+152 ADLVGFVNGIPL
-164 LFVELKAAH
+164 LFVELKASH

-247 PIRFLDILEN
+247 PVRFLDILEN

-268 IKIVPKNHQY
+268 VKVVPKNHQY
-278 LGVNNVIKVLI
+278 LGVENAMAAL
-289 TTLTPTLSQ
+289 
-298 REREQLLAPA
+298 
-308 QGEREINY
+308 REIKN
-316 RGGYEFSGLV
+316 
-326 AQARDFRKEPTS
+326 RK
-338 AEEFLWE
+338 
-345 LLRDRHFLGLK
+345 G
-356 FRRQHQIGDY
+356 
-366 IVDFYCDEK
+366 
-375 RLVVEL
+375 
-381 DGEVHDQADQFQKD
+381 
-395 KMRTNYLKALGFSV
+395 
-409 VRLRNE
+409 
-415 TVLDN
+415 
-420 PHEALKIIAE
+420 
-430 AITPSPIG
+430 
-438 RGKKGE
+438 
-444 GAETKNRL
+444 RL

-470 SQKVLRKVLG
+470 SQKVLRKVPG

-632 QLKDEM
+632 QLKDE
-638 TFKEGM
+638 TAFKEGM

-654 EAQERK
+654 EAQEKK

-694 PGKGMVVSIDKA
+694 LGKGMVVSIDKA

-719 KQKIE
+719 NQKID
-724 RLTKQINKLEGPERQ
+724 RLMKQMNKLSGPERQ
-739 DVEKKISYMQETD
+739 DVEKKISYMRETD

-762 EVAELKK
+762 EVAEMKK

-774 VPHRQRMVRED
+774 LPHRQRMVKED

-887 AMLKSAITQTVQF
+887 AMLKTAIAQTVQF
-900 LKETGVKVEPIIA
+900 LQEVSVEAEPIIA

-981 TEADVSEVM
+981 PEADVSEVM

-1009 EPVAPYGKKKLI
+1009 EPVTPYGKKKLI

-1123 TKPGMKLTKKEE
+1123 TKPEMKLTKKEE
-1135 GQVKSI
+1135 GQVKKV
-1141 ARELLETLK
+1141 ARELLESLK

-1169 VAVED
+1169 VVVED
-1174 KLDELPVVFTR
+1174 KLDELPRVFTR
-1185 DIYTQKCNTVYQH
+1185 EIYTQKCNAVYQH

-1211 AVV
+1211 AAV

>member
-1 MTSKGVSSYSEQEL
+1 MAKRGYTEDEL
-15 IEQPA
+15 IEHPA
-20 IELFQNLGWEHINAL
+20 IELLKGLGWDHINAL
-35 YETLGPSGTLGRDN
+35 HETLGSYGTLGRDN

-60 IAFKHLNSDLPP
+60 IAFKRLNPDLPP
-72 EAYNLAFEELTRD
+72 EAYNLTFEELTRD

-93 ANREIYHLLRN
+93 ANREIYQLLWN
-104 GIKVH
+104 GVKVH
-109 IPDPEGEGEK
+109 IPDPEGGGEK
-119 VEIVRL
+119 VETVRL
-125 IDWDNHAN
+125 IDWDKHTN
-133 NDFLLVSQFWVVGE
+133 NDFLLVSQFWLVGE

-152 ADLIGFVNGIPL
+152 ADLVGFVNGIPL
-164 LFVELKAAH
+164 LFVELKASH

-257 FLLFMEVRGGI
+257 FLLFMEVRGGVV
-268 IKIVPKNHQY
+268 KVVPKNHQY
-278 LGVNNVIKVLI
+278 LGVENAMAAL
-289 TTLTPTLSQ
+289 
-298 REREQLLAPA
+298 
-308 QGEREINY
+308 REIKN
-316 RGGYEFSGLV
+316 
-326 AQARDFRKEPTS
+326 RK
-338 AEEFLWE
+338 
-345 LLRDRHFLGLK
+345 G
-356 FRRQHQIGDY
+356 
-366 IVDFYCDEK
+366 
-375 RLVVEL
+375 
-381 DGEVHDQADQFQKD
+381 
-395 KMRTNYLKALGFSV
+395 
-409 VRLRNE
+409 
-415 TVLDN
+415 
-420 PHEALKIIAE
+420 
-430 AITPSPIG
+430 
-438 RGKKGE
+438 
-444 GAETKNRL
+444 RL

-470 SQKVLRKVLG
+470 SQKVLRKVPG

-495 QIYKTFANA
+495 QIYKTFANT

-632 QLKDEM
+632 QLKDERA
-638 TFKEGM
+638 FKEGM

-654 EAQERK
+654 EAQEKK

-694 PGKGMVVSIDKA
+694 LGKGMVVSIDKA
-706 TAVKMYDKVRKYW
+706 AAVKMYDKVRKYW

-724 RLTKQINKLEGPERQ
+724 RLTNQINKLEVPERRELE
-739 DVEKKISYMQETD
+739 DKIAYMWETD

-762 EVAELKK
+762 EVAEMKK

-774 VPHRQRMVRED
+774 LPHRLRMVKED

-855 RNLQRALAIYGSG
+855 RDLQRALTIYGSG
-868 SGGGVK
+868 SGSGVK

-887 AMLKSAITQTVQF
+887 AMLKTAIAQTVQF
-900 LKETGVKVEPIIA
+900 LKEVGIEVEPIIA
-913 AKGFERVKLLDE
+913 STGFQRVKLLDD
-925 AVDAVLVND
+925 VVNAVLVND
-934 TTKKRFINLSNTVN
+934 TSKKRYINLSNTVN
-948 RIYKAI
+948 RIFKAI
-954 LPDPEANEFVPVCA
+954 LPDPEANEFVPLCA
-968 LFRAIQLKIEALQ
+968 LFRAIQWKIEALQ
-981 TEADVSEVM
+981 PEADVSEVM
-990 EKVEDLLDESITAK
+990 EKVEELLDESITAR

-1009 EPVAPYGKKKLI
+1009 EPVTPYGKKKLV
-1021 DLSEIDFKALKK
+1021 DLSQIDFNALKK
-1033 EFAKERR
+1033 QFVKERK

-1048 GAINSALEKM
+1048 GAINSALEKL
-1058 VRLNKTRVDYL
+1058 VRLNKTRVDFL
-1069 EKFQQMIDEYN
+1069 EKFQRMIEEYN
-1080 QGAANLEEFF
+1080 QGAVNVQEFF
-1090 ERLLKFVKELQE
+1090 DRLLKFVKELQE

-1123 TKPGMKLTKKEE
+1123 TKPEMKLNKKEE
-1135 GQVKSI
+1135 KQVKKV

-1163 TRAAVR
+1163 RRAAVM
-1169 VAVED
+1169 VAVMD
-1174 KLDELPVVFTR
+1174 KLNELPEVFTP
-1185 DIYTQKCNTVYQH
+1185 DIYTQKCSAVYQH
-1198 IFESYYGEGRSVY
+1198 VFESYYGEGRGVY
-1211 AVV
+1211 ATA

>member
-1 MTSKGVSSYSEQEL
+1 MTPKGGSSYSEQEL

-20 IELFQNLGWEHINAL
+20 IEMLKKLGWGHINAL
-35 YETLGPSGTLGRDN
+35 HETLGPSGTLGRDN

-60 IAFKHLNSDLPP
+60 IAFKRLNPDLPP
-72 EAYNLAFEELTRD
+72 EAYNLTFEELTRD

-93 ANREIYHLLRN
+93 ANREIYQLLRN
-104 GIKVH
+104 GVKVH
-109 IPDPEGEGEK
+109 IPDPEGGGEK
-119 VEIVRL
+119 VETVRL
-125 IDWDNHAN
+125 VDWDNHAN
-133 NDFLLVSQFWVVGE
+133 NDFLLVSQFWLVGE

-152 ADLIGFVNGIPL
+152 ADLVGFVNGIPL

-173 KQIQTAFTGNLTDYK
+173 KQIQTAYTGNLTDYK

-225 KINSEGEEGVI
+225 KINSEGEEGII

-247 PIRFLDILEN
+247 PVRFLDILEN
-257 FLLFMEVRGGI
+257 FLLFMEVRGGVV
-268 IKIVPKNHQY
+268 KVVPKNHQY
-278 LGVNNVIKVLI
+278 LGVQN
-289 TTLTPTLSQ
+289 
-298 REREQLLAPA
+298 AMA
-308 QGEREINY
+308 
-316 RGGYEFSGLV
+316 
-326 AQARDFRKEPTS
+326 
-338 AEEFLWE
+338 
-345 LLRDRHFLGLK
+345 
-356 FRRQHQIGDY
+356 
-366 IVDFYCDEK
+366 
-375 RLVVEL
+375 
-381 DGEVHDQADQFQKD
+381 
-395 KMRTNYLKALGFSV
+395 ALGEIKN
-409 VRLRNE
+409 R
-415 TVLDN
+415 
-420 PHEALKIIAE
+420 
-430 AITPSPIG
+430 
-438 RGKKGE
+438 KG
-444 GAETKNRL
+444 RL

-470 SQKVLRKVLG
+470 SQKVLRKVPG

-632 QLKDEM
+632 QLKDERA
-638 TFKEGM
+638 FKEGM

-654 EAQERK
+654 EAQEKK

-694 PGKGMVVSIDKA
+694 QGKGMVVCIDKA

-719 KQKIE
+719 KQKIG
-724 RLTKQINKLEGPERQ
+724 RLTKQIDKLEGAERQ
-739 DVEKKISYMQETD
+739 DVEDKIAYMRETD

-762 EVAELKK
+762 EVAEMKK

-774 VPHRQRMVRED
+774 VPHRQRMVKED

-795 LFRLVFVCAMWMTG
+795 KFRLVFVCAMWMTG

-887 AMLKSAITQTVQF
+887 AMLKTAIAQTVQF
-900 LKETGVKVEPIIA
+900 LKEVGIEAEPIIA

-934 TTKKRFINLSNTVN
+934 TIKKRFINLSNTVN

-981 TEADVSEVM
+981 PEADVSEVM

-1009 EPVAPYGKKKLI
+1009 EPVVPYGKKKLI

-1033 EFAKERR
+1033 EFGKERR
-1040 RMEIEKLR
+1040 RIEIEKLR
-1048 GAINSALEKM
+1048 GAINSALERM

-1123 TKPGMKLTKKEE
+1123 TKPEMKLTKKEE
-1135 GQVKSI
+1135 GQAKKV

-1163 TRAAVR
+1163 TRASVR

-1174 KLDELPVVFTR
+1174 KLDELPRVFTR
-1185 DIYTQKCNTVYQH
+1185 EIYTQKCNAVYQH

-1211 AVV
+1211 AVA

>member
-1 MTSKGVSSYSEQEL
+1 VASQGYTEDEL

-20 IELFQNLGWEHINAL
+20 IELFKRLGWGHINAL
-35 YETLGPSGTLGRDN
+35 HETLGPSGTLGRDN

-54 LQSRLR
+54 LESRLR
-60 IAFKHLNSDLPP
+60 IAFQRLNPNLPS
-72 EAYNLAFEELTRD
+72 EAYNLAFEELARD
-85 RSRLSMPA
+85 RSRLSMAA
-93 ANREIYHLLRN
+93 ANREIYHLLHN

-109 IPDPEGEGEK
+109 LPDPEGGGEK
-119 VEIVRL
+119 VETVRL

-152 ADLIGFVNGIPL
+152 ADLVGFVNGIPL

-173 KQIQTAFTGNLTDYK
+173 KQIQTAYTGNLTDYK

-212 SITSDWGHFNDWK
+212 SITSDWVHFNDWK

-236 SLETVLRGTCE
+236 SLETLLRGICE
-247 PIRFLDILEN
+247 PIRFLDIVEN
-257 FLLFMEVRGGI
+257 FLLFMEVRGGVV
-268 IKIVPKNHQY
+268 KIVPKNHQY
-278 LGVNNVIKVLI
+278 LGVENAMAALSEIKD
-289 TTLTPTLSQ
+289 
-298 REREQLLAPA
+298 RE
-308 QGEREINY
+308 G
-316 RGGYEFSGLV
+316 
-326 AQARDFRKEPTS
+326 
-338 AEEFLWE
+338 
-345 LLRDRHFLGLK
+345 
-356 FRRQHQIGDY
+356 
-366 IVDFYCDEK
+366 
-375 RLVVEL
+375 
-381 DGEVHDQADQFQKD
+381 
-395 KMRTNYLKALGFSV
+395 
-409 VRLRNE
+409 
-415 TVLDN
+415 
-420 PHEALKIIAE
+420 
-430 AITPSPIG
+430 
-438 RGKKGE
+438 
-444 GAETKNRL
+444 RL

-470 SQKVLRKVLG
+470 SQKVLRKVPG
-480 NWTFVVVTDRQELDD
+480 NWTFVVVTDRQELDG
-495 QIYKTFANA
+495 QIYKTFANT

-546 PVLSQRDDI
+546 PILSQRDDI

-565 QYDTLALNMRNALPK
+565 QYDTLALNMRKALPK

-632 QLKDEM
+632 QLKDE
-638 TFKEGM
+638 TAFKEAM
-644 DRLLEEAELD
+644 DQLLEEAELD
-654 EAQERK
+654 EGQEKK

-706 TAVKMYDKVRKYW
+706 NAVKMYDKVQRYW
-719 KQKIE
+719 KQKIV
-724 RLTKQINKLEGPERQ
+724 RLTKQMSRLEGPERE
-739 DVEKKISYMQETD
+739 DAEEKIAYMRETD

-762 EVAELKK
+762 EGVELKK

-774 VPHRQRMVRED
+774 IPHRQRMVKED

-795 LFRLVFVCAMWMTG
+795 LFRMVFVCAMWMTG
-809 FDVPSCSAIYLDKPM
+809 FDIPSCSAIYLDKPM

-835 ANRVFK
+835 ANRVFR

-868 SGGGVK
+868 SGGGVR
-874 PGEEPVKEKAELV
+874 PGEEPVKAKAELV
-887 AMLKSAITQTVQF
+887 AMLKTAIDQTIEF
-900 LKETGVKVEPIIA
+900 LREAGVEAEPIIA

-925 AVDAVLVND
+925 AVNAILIND
-934 TTKKRFINLSNTVN
+934 TTKKRFINLSNTAN

-954 LPDPEANEFVPVCA
+954 LPDPKANEFVPVCA
-968 LFRAIQLKIEALQ
+968 LLRAIQLKIEALRP
-981 TEADVSEVM
+981 EADISSVM

-1009 EPVAPYGKKKLI
+1009 EPVTPYGKKKLI

-1040 RMEIEKLR
+1040 RIEIEKLR
-1048 GAINSALEKM
+1048 GAIHAALEKM
-1058 VRLNKTRVDYL
+1058 VRLNKTRIDYV
-1069 EKFQQMIDEYN
+1069 EKFQRMIDEYN
-1080 QGAANLEEFF
+1080 QGAANVEEFF
-1090 ERLLKFVKELQE
+1090 ERLLKFARELQE
-1102 EEKRGVSEGLSE
+1102 EEKRAVSEGLSE

-1123 TKPGMKLTKKEE
+1123 SKPEMRLTNKEE
-1135 GQVKSI
+1135 GQVKSV
-1141 ARELLETLK
+1141 ARELLDTLK
-1150 REKLVLDWRKTQA
+1150 REKLVLDWRKTQT

-1169 VAVED
+1169 VTVED
-1174 KLDELPVVFTR
+1174 KLDELPRVFTR
-1185 DIYTQKCNTVYQH
+1185 DIYTQKCNAVYQH

-1211 AVV
+1211 AAAM